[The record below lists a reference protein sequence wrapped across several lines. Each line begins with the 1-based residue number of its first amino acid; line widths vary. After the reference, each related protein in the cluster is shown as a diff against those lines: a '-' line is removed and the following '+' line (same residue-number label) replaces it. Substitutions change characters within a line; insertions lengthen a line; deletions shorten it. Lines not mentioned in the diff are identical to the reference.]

1 MLARQLLRCWKPL
14 FAGRLL
20 LLTNTASCGALLATG
35 DVLQQAW
42 HRRRHPDAEPQ
53 VARTGRMFVVGCS
66 MGPLMHYWYLW
77 LDAAFPARGMRGLKT
92 VLKKVLIDQLV
103 ASPVLGA
110 WYFLGMGTL
119 EGQSL
124 EESWEE
130 LKDKFWEFYKADW
143 CIWPAAQLMNFL
155 FVPPKYRVVYINVIT
170 LGWDTYL
177 SYLKHRSPRCRGRE
191 ETLQLHFASGALG
204 KVPSA
209 LRVATAFFPLLQ
221 GKAGPLLPSNTPT
234 PSFALLQSQQLG
246 SLPRSRFGCRTEGRR
261 PAALS
266 AAPQP
271 FPCCFLSCGR
281 REKPLGSHRSLPR
294 LPFAPPCTHLP
305 RATRGLCW
313 AGLQPPGFYKN
324 SGAIT
329 AACSPPGLTAAE
341 SLRMRLGVFKAKI
354 FAGFGPQLPLSS
366 QPCSSLRKMDAHSR
380 TWELT

>member
-1 MLARQLLRCWKPL
+1 MDNWGTQERLGRQGVTGGVTPGVTGGTGCGGSVPPDPTAGPGPSARRMLARGRQLLRCWKPL

-110 WYFLGMGTL
+110 WYFFGMGTL

-177 SYLKHRSPRCRGRE
+177 SYLKHR
-191 ETLQLHFASGALG
+191 
-204 KVPSA
+204 
-209 LRVATAFFPLLQ
+209 
-221 GKAGPLLPSNTPT
+221 
-234 PSFALLQSQQLG
+234 
-246 SLPRSRFGCRTEGRR
+246 
-261 PAALS
+261 
-266 AAPQP
+266 
-271 FPCCFLSCGR
+271 
-281 REKPLGSHRSLPR
+281 
-294 LPFAPPCTHLP
+294 
-305 RATRGLCW
+305 
-313 AGLQPPGFYKN
+313 PG
-324 SGAIT
+324 
-329 AACSPPGLTAAE
+329 SPPSTE
-341 SLRMRLGVFKAKI
+341 HD
-354 FAGFGPQLPLSS
+354 LP
-366 QPCSSLRKMDAHSR
+366 CKNRRGGGM
-380 TWELT
+380 